1 MHYVRIYNDP
11 AGESHFEDVALP
23 TEQRPSPVSTAL
35 AELSAP
41 LRTAAA
47 TFRRVVVDH
56 PGEPHPAP
64 RRQLVVHLRG
74 EAEVEVSDGEVR
86 RFGPG
91 SVVLVEDLDG
101 KGHVTRRVGEQPRE
115 TLMIALDDAPEEG

>member
-1 MHYVRIYNDP
+1 MHYVRIYTDP
-11 AGESHFEDVALP
+11 DGETHFEDVSLP
-23 TEQRPSPVSTAL
+23 TEQRRSPVSSAL

-41 LRTAAA
+41 LATAAA

-56 PGEPHPAP
+56 PAEPHPAP

-74 EAEVEVSDGEVR
+74 EAEVAVSDGEVR

-91 SVVLVEDLDG
+91 SVVLVEDITG
-101 KGHVTRRVGEQPRE
+101 KGHETRRVGDEPRE
-115 TLMIALDDAPEEG
+115 TLMIALEEES